1 MIVELDNEDELI
13 KGYLYESNCDSS
25 LRYMIYRARTK
36 EENTQFNDVYIC
48 GHTDKGTL
56 TFVFQQ
62 PVSALQIKA
71 TDESDWEH
79 LRIQPGVVAVNLARM
94 VEILTNGYLKGG
106 LHRVTA
112 PPKDQ
117 AYNDRLALLYF
128 VLPSDRLKM
137 KALDSAYLRRVGYR
151 KREGSMDS
159 DTLANE
165 WVRARFKN
173 NWLPYD
179 QRPPK

>member
-1 MIVELDNEDELI
+1 LV
-13 KGYLYESNCDSS
+13 KGHLYESNCDSS
-25 LRYMIYRARTK
+25 LRYLMYRARTK
-36 EENTQFNDVYIC
+36 EENTQFDDVYIR

-62 PVSALQIKA
+62 PVSVLQIKA
-71 TDESDWEH
+71 TDESSWEH
-79 LRIQPGVVAVNLARM
+79 LRIQPGMVAVNLACM

-106 LHRVTA
+106 LHRLTA
-112 PPKDQ
+112 PPEDQ

-128 VLPSDRLKM
+128 VLPNDRLKR
-137 KALDSAYLRRVGYR
+137 KALHSPYLRRMGYG
-151 KREGSMDS
+151 KEGSMDS
-159 DTLANE
+159 DTPANE
-165 WVRARFKN
+165 WVRARFKD